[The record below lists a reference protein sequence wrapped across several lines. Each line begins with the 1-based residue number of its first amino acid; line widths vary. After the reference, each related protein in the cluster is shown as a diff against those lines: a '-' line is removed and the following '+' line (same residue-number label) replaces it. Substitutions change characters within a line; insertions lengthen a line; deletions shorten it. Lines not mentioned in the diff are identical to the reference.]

1 MKNAIFLNKKIGY
14 AALCAAL
21 LLLELFCFGKVAK
34 FDRST
39 AETKEKMKALRSEAA
54 AAYDLQLAD
63 DEKLVF
69 WRVEAV
75 NADNHPVGD
84 YVKVC
89 EKSTFGKDLAWYE
102 DTLGYTSSYRSTRR
116 HSISW
121 RVLLRSKLRD
131 SDYYHRGRFRRS
143 EDASHSQRR
152 IKNNPAFSRDIF
164 YPMRYC

>member
-14 AALCAAL
+14 AALCVAL

-102 DTLGYTSSYRSTRR
+102 DTLGYTSAFIDMQKSTDPPGG
-116 HSISW
+116 I
-121 RVLLRSKLRD
+121 VLAGV
-131 SDYYHRGRFRRS
+131 YCFAANFAIAIIIIEAVS
-143 EDASHSQRR
+143 EEVRMRR
-152 IKNNPAFSRDIF
+152 ILSAE
-164 YPMRYC
+164 